1 MQEEVPAHSEAE
13 NNNAQPNKR
22 VEKCNCPW
30 VSLLVGK
37 VGRLWQAIPH
47 QSEVKGMGIV
57 KAKAG
62 LVDVE
67 SYKPVRKRECS
78 SPTKN

>member
-1 MQEEVPAHSEAE
+1 MKLRTTMHNQTRGSRSATAHGLA
-13 NNNAQPNKR
+13 
-22 VEKCNCPW
+22 
-30 VSLLVGK
+30 LLVGK

-67 SYKPVRKRECS
+67 SYKPVRKREGS